1 MNHGYKFVM
10 MDASSSQFAWPFPGL
25 LILVATMPVVV
36 AAAGGRRHLVDHIP
50 ATPPSA
56 GSHDSGGGVS
66 SSDDATENVML
77 MVFSFLVT
85 LCACCFIRHKF
96 CRGEEHEQGTGRDN
110 GRGRPSNQSEAPRRQ
125 RRQRPEER
133 EQRTGRDNGR
143 GQRSNRGEA
152 PRRQRAPVAAAPAA
166 VLDVELT
173 QEPVLECT
181 FRMADGWEE
190 TMCSVCQSEMADG
203 EKVRVLTACTH
214 SFHTTCVEQWLR
226 DHATC
231 PLCRAPTSAAPAK
244 DRRHRRPTT

>member
-1 MNHGYKFVM
+1 MAK
-10 MDASSSQFAWPFPGL
+10 
-25 LILVATMPVVV
+25 
-36 AAAGGRRHLVDHIP
+36 
-50 ATPPSA
+50 PPTKDNDVLTCGFDKA
-56 GSHDSGGGVS
+56 
-66 SSDDATENVML
+66 E
-77 MVFSFLVT
+77 VT
-85 LCACCFIRHKF
+85 ANRFRIEDIHF
-96 CRGEEHEQGTGRDN
+96 
-110 GRGRPSNQSEAPRRQ
+110 
-125 RRQRPEER
+125 
-133 EQRTGRDNGR
+133 
-143 GQRSNRGEA
+143 NRGEA
-152 PRRQRAPVAAAPAA
+152 PRRQQRRAPVAAAPAA